1 MFFASVFL
9 ACATVFAGVATAF
22 PTSAGMSPAETL
34 PSNPQTVPAKAKP
47 APLPY
52 YSALDYDHLPVQEG
66 LVLLPVSG
74 WQQSTDYT
82 CGPSSVLSLL
92 RYWGLVTETDPKI
105 LTKIEMRLAAE
116 MGSNMT
122 SGTTPE
128 AILAWFQSHGI
139 AATLFEQDAEH
150 NDTVTPYWAWFA
162 LKDLLRAGAPVL
174 VEWSDWGGHWVVAK
188 GFDDRGTADFADDVI
203 FFADPYD
210 RHDDR
215 KEGTTIFNMERFYW
229 MWYDARL
236 FGRYRARIH
245 IVPGR

>member
-1 MFFASVFL
+1 MFLARLFL
-9 ACATVFAGVATAF
+9 ACAAAFAGVAAASPPGTGAD
-22 PTSAGMSPAETL
+22 PAGTPPAA
-34 PSNPQTVPAKAKP
+34 PQPAPAKAK
-47 APLPY
+47 ASALPY
-52 YSALDYDHLPVQEG
+52 YSTLDFENLPLQEGLCHLPVT
-66 LVLLPVSG
+66 G

-82 CGPSSVLSLL
+82 CGPASVLSLL

-105 LTKIEMRLAAE
+105 LTKIERQLAAE

-122 SGTTPE
+122 CGTTPE
-128 AILAWFQSHGI
+128 AILAWFQAHGI
-139 AATLFEQDAEH
+139 AAALFEQDAEH

-162 LKDLLRAGAPVL
+162 LKDRLRAGAPVL

-215 KEGTTIFNMERFYW
+215 MEGTTIFNMERFYW

-245 IVPGR
+245 IVPGF